1 MVAKKS
7 LAFGLSMLLHLGFV
21 CTLAT
26 MIFKPATE
34 NRTIVVTLESWPLPA
49 RVTGSTLP
57 RPPSPPKTPTA
68 SEVPK
73 PPSTVKPR
81 PIPSKVSRSVHESR
95 PRPALDSSQ
104 NMQAPLP
111 PAAAQE
117 ESPSP
122 GSTVGNTPS
131 VTAGNPGTSRSRSY
145 CALVLAQIEAAKH
158 YPPSAARR
166 QMEGDVR
173 VSFQL
178 NPTGQLLSDHLVK
191 SSGFHSLAEA
201 ALEAIHRA
209 APYPRFPD
217 MIETMP
223 KSFTVTLSFILQPPE

>member
-1 MVAKKS
+1 MVARKS

-26 MIFKPATE
+26 MLFKPVAE

-49 RVTGSTLP
+49 RETGSTLP
-57 RPPSPPKTPTA
+57 RPPSPPKTPA
-68 SEVPK
+68 VSEVPK
-73 PPSTVKPR
+73 HPSTVKPR

-95 PRPALDSSQ
+95 PRPTYDSPQ
-104 NMQAPLP
+104 NMQAPPP

-117 ESPSP
+117 ESPFP
-122 GSTVGNTPS
+122 GPTVGPPTS

-145 CALVLAQIEAAKH
+145 FALVLARIEAAKH

-173 VSFQL
+173 VNFQL
-178 NPTGQLLSDHLVK
+178 NPLGELLSDHLVK
-191 SSGFHSLAEA
+191 SSGFHSLDEA
-201 ALEAIHRA
+201 ALEAIHLA

-217 MIETMP
+217 KIEAMP
-223 KSFTVTLSFILQPPE
+223 ESFTVTLSFMLRPPE